1 MFKFSD
7 ESFNTGVADIDAVE
21 TIRSYSIDLV
31 LASGSGNYTVGE
43 TVYQGANLGA
53 ATAQGEVATWTT
65 GTNTLRV
72 INISGEFV
80 ASSNVIGNSSSTT
93 RSLTTADTQELPSD
107 MLAQNK
113 EIETAA
119 DGGIINFTETNP
131 FGEF

>member
-1 MFKFSD
+1 M
-7 ESFNTGVADIDAVE
+7 
-21 TIRSYSIDLV
+21 
-31 LASGSGNYTVGE
+31 
-43 TVYQGANLGA
+43 
-53 ATAQGEVATWTT
+53 
-65 GTNTLRV
+65 